1 MIEIILKLKGDKEM
15 KIILII
21 LSIML
26 SVISFST
33 EKADDSSKNIPTI
46 DKTVASKIANKELI
60 QNIMGNIGK
69 DSENIDKMNEIGEQV
84 DTEIQKEKPNWEKVE
99 TLYNELSTYTNK
111 LALETIKTL
120 KENGMDKNEADFEN
134 DIANDLV
141 SDTGLEEVLPKSID
155 EKEVVEAIKKGMT
168 DSDLERMEYL
178 SSKITKEIDKT
189 KPNWTEVEKDYN
201 ELSRYTNKVTV
212 ILMKEGKEKNKAD

>member
-46 DKTVASKIANKELI
+46 DKTVASKIVNKELI

-141 SDTGLEEVLPKSID
+141 SDTGLEEVLPKSVD

>member
-1 MIEIILKLKGDKEM
+1 M
-15 KIILII
+15 
-21 LSIML
+21 
-26 SVISFST
+26 
-33 EKADDSSKNIPTI
+33 
-46 DKTVASKIANKELI
+46 
-60 QNIMGNIGK
+60 
-69 DSENIDKMNEIGEQV
+69 

-120 KENGMDKNEADFEN
+120 KENGMDKSEADFEN

-141 SDTGLEEVLPKSID
+141 SDTGLEEVLPKSVD

-201 ELSRYTNKVTV
+201 ELSRYTNKVAV
-212 ILMKEGKEKNKAD
+212 ILMKIGKERNKTD

>member
-1 MIEIILKLKGDKEM
+1 M
-15 KIILII
+15 
-21 LSIML
+21 
-26 SVISFST
+26 
-33 EKADDSSKNIPTI
+33 
-46 DKTVASKIANKELI
+46 
-60 QNIMGNIGK
+60 
-69 DSENIDKMNEIGEQV
+69 

-120 KENGMDKNEADFEN
+120 KENGMDKSEADFEN

-141 SDTGLEEVLPKSID
+141 SDTGLEEVLPKSVD

-201 ELSRYTNKVTV
+201 ELSIYTNKVAV
-212 ILMKEGKEKNKAD
+212 ILMKIGKERNKTD

>member
-1 MIEIILKLKGDKEM
+1 
-15 KIILII
+15 
-21 LSIML
+21 
-26 SVISFST
+26 
-33 EKADDSSKNIPTI
+33 
-46 DKTVASKIANKELI
+46 
-60 QNIMGNIGK
+60 
-69 DSENIDKMNEIGEQV
+69 
-84 DTEIQKEKPNWEKVE
+84 
-99 TLYNELSTYTNK
+99 
-111 LALETIKTL
+111 
-120 KENGMDKNEADFEN
+120 MDKNEADFEN
-134 DIANDLV
+134 DIANDLI
-141 SDTGLEEVLPKSID
+141 SDTGLEEVLPKSAD

>member
-1 MIEIILKLKGDKEM
+1 
-15 KIILII
+15 
-21 LSIML
+21 
-26 SVISFST
+26 
-33 EKADDSSKNIPTI
+33 
-46 DKTVASKIANKELI
+46 
-60 QNIMGNIGK
+60 
-69 DSENIDKMNEIGEQV
+69 MNEIGEQV

-134 DIANDLV
+134 DIANDLI
-141 SDTGLEEVLPKSID
+141 SDTGLEEVLPKSAD